1 MAQSRKNYIGYN
13 ETPMKG
19 IPMNKTI
26 ASFAIGAIVLDLVA
40 VAFGAYYVHKTK
52 QDIENE
58 LEAAKAETNKT
69 VQKLG
74 KVLSSFEV

>member
-1 MAQSRKNYIGYN
+1 
-13 ETPMKG
+13 MKG
-19 IPMNKTI
+19 IPMNKAI
-26 ASFAIGAIVLDLVA
+26 AGFAIGAIVIDLVA
-40 VAFGAYYVHKTK
+40 VAVGAYYVHKTK

>member
-1 MAQSRKNYIGYN
+1 
-13 ETPMKG
+13 
-19 IPMNKTI
+19 MNKTLTG
-26 ASFAIGAIVLDLVA
+26 FAIGTIVLDLVA

-52 QDIENE
+52 QEIESE

>member
-1 MAQSRKNYIGYN
+1 MSKI
-13 ETPMKG
+13 
-19 IPMNKTI
+19 I
-26 ASFAIGAIVLDLVA
+26 AGLAIGAIVVDLAA

-58 LEAAKAETNKT
+58 LNAAKAETNKT